1 MYIRRKVFSIVKD
14 ENGEEKLF
22 STTEI
27 GQKEFASVRLAK
39 KATRE
44 YIKNIDANSK
54 KAGFYKSVLDR
65 NKLGLNNMY
74 KNPEVVEKVTNPDPK
89 VLKKYKKEIDKLSK

>member
-14 ENGEEKLF
+14 ESGEEKLF

-44 YIKNIDANSK
+44 YINANSK

-74 KNPEVVEKVTNPDPK
+74 KNPKVVEKVTNPDPK

>member
-1 MYIRRKVFSIVKD
+1 MIILR
-14 ENGEEKLF
+14 
-22 STTEI
+22 
-27 GQKEFASVRLAK
+27 QKEFASVRLAK

-44 YIKNIDANSK
+44 YIKSVDANSK

-74 KNPEVVEKVTNPDPK
+74 KNPKVVEKVTNPDPK

>member
-14 ENGEEKLF
+14 ESGEEKLF

>member
-1 MYIRRKVFSIVKD
+1 MIILR
-14 ENGEEKLF
+14 
-22 STTEI
+22 
-27 GQKEFASVRLAK
+27 QKEFASVRLAK
-39 KATRE
+39 KTTRE

-89 VLKKYKKEIDKLSK
+89 VLKKYKKEIDKLSKETARIILRRDNGNTLKERHRL